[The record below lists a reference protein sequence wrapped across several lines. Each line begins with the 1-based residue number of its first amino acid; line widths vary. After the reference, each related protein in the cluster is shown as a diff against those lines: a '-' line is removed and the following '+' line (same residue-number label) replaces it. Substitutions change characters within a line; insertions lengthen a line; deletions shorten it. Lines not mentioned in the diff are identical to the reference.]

1 MSRLQMMRKAVLDAQ
16 NAEHADHGPIK
27 GILVGRGFPE
37 LNAHLL
43 LALEIIARPYCD
55 LDPTFFADADTTWT
69 SISASPQQADLKPSA
84 LIFANARGSQYVP
97 LNWSERA
104 VIFGCEQQKRPPVV
118 VPLGAPDAG
127 ERLVSA
133 MEKITTAFFD
143 RHQPT

>member
-1 MSRLQMMRKAVLDAQ
+1 MSRLQMMREAVLDAQ
-16 NAEHADHGPIK
+16 NAEHPDHGPIK
-27 GILVGRGFPE
+27 GTVVGRGYRA

-43 LALEIIARPYCD
+43 LALEVIARPYCD
-55 LDPTFFADADTTWT
+55 PDPTFFADVDATWT
-69 SISASPQQADLKPSA
+69 SSSACPQQAIPKPCG

-97 LNWSERA
+97 MNWSERA
-104 VIFGCEQQKRPPVV
+104 VVFDCEPQKRPPIV

-133 MEKITTAFFD
+133 IEKITTAFFD